1 MKKLPLIMMGLLI
14 LSFMPYV
21 ESASVGKA
29 SIDQIMLGLG
39 ESVTFGDY
47 KIQFADV
54 DQAWSQALIKVY
66 AKDGS
71 VVASK
76 VLPTGYSLPVPDN
89 QNTLFSVRLSWI
101 LASNQKI
108 LISLGSDLELVEG
121 DVQINKNNAYSL
133 PYKFNDVVIPAIKV
147 KVTNTYE
154 NKADVQI
161 TLPYETVTAT
171 IFEGDYYAVPY
182 KLTTDFQYSPYLY
195 LYLKN
200 ATTSYAVFDVYLPK
214 YPTTVFQLSGG
225 GTGGTTPTEPIVEPT
240 KLVYNTLPELYKGE
254 ELLIHVNGTKYKLLL
269 GKVEGK
275 IISEDLV
282 EYSAYF
288 TLFRG
293 DGSNEPLET
302 FKVSAGGS
310 YLVKGIPI
318 RVKIPVGG
326 INLDYNKTKLELY
339 VPEDV
344 EVEFP
349 KREANL
355 MINFRINSDKILIN
369 EDLVVMVDV
378 ENRGRG
384 AAIAANVELKFPES
398 GFKPYSGTWSVDV
411 IDPFKKLPTIIYIL
425 RATEIGT
432 YEIGPV
438 NVSYYNPNDELTDS
452 PSSMSSNQ
460 LKVTVYAIPKL
471 SVMGEAFNGTW
482 STYVHT
488 QEKTAKLKF
497 TISAEGKDPK
507 YEFIKNATLQLI
519 IPDTLD
525 GETKLYVGDIKA
537 GETKTLESD
546 ESDYAILK
554 ASNSII
560 SAKLVYQDPV
570 GNWHEEN
577 FENLV
582 VVNSLP
588 PAVEIKE
595 VKVYPE
601 PEELPSY
608 VNTTLAN
615 LDNESKVELAEALKN
630 ISVSYLPPETG
641 VNWWP
646 IIAILFILVSAV
658 LGYNYVGLKAKYDK
672 ALKELGRKK
681 RRPGGLPKK
690 EEPQVLKVEETET
703 TETKEEQ
710 QL

>member
-1 MKKLPLIMMGLLI
+1 MKKLSLIMMSLLI
-14 LSFMPYV
+14 FSLVPYA

-39 ESVTFGDY
+39 ESATFGDY

-54 DQAWSQALIKVY
+54 DQSWTQALIKVY

-71 VVASK
+71 LVTK
-76 VLPTGYSLPVPDN
+76 GLRPTGYPPLPVPDT
-89 QNTLFSVRLSWI
+89 QNPIFYVRVSWI

-108 LISLGSDLELVEG
+108 LISLESDLELVQG
-121 DVQINKNNAYSL
+121 DVNITKNGEYSL
-133 PYKFNDVVIPAIKV
+133 PYKFNDVVIPAIKI
-147 KVTNTYE
+147 KVTNTYD

-161 TLPYETVTAT
+161 KLPYETITAT
-171 IFEGDYYAVPY
+171 IFEGDHHGVAY
-182 KLTTDFQYSPYLY
+182 KLNGDFQYSPYLY

-214 YPTTVFQLSGG
+214 YPTTVFQLGEG
-225 GTGGTTPTEPIVEPT
+225 GTGGTTPNTPGAEPT
-240 KLVYNTLPELYKGE
+240 ELVYNDIMYEGE
-254 ELLIHVNGTKYKLLL
+254 NLTIDINGTEYAL
-269 GKVEGK
+269 GLNTVGY
-275 IISEDLV
+275 
-282 EYSAYF
+282 YSSF
-288 TLFRG
+288 TLF
-293 DGSNEPLET
+293 DENNNPLKSFEVKKGT
-302 FKVSAGGS
+302 GYELSEAP
-310 YLVKGIPI
+310 LV
-318 RVKIPVGG
+318 
-326 INLDYNKTKLELY
+326 
-339 VPEDV
+339 V
-344 EVEFP
+344 E
-349 KREANL
+349 
-355 MINFRINSDKILIN
+355 LIN
-369 EDLVVMVDV
+369 YESMYKRVYLRLYAPRGTEVAPIVRDPKIEVSVSTSSTELLLNDELLVFINV
-378 ENRGRG
+378 ENSGRGR
-384 AAIAANVELKFPES
+384 ADNVNVVASIPTGFELGSKI
-398 GFKPYSGTWSVDV
+398 GTWSLNTLN
-411 IDPFKKLPTIIYIL
+411 PFTEMPVLVYLLKPTQV
-425 RATEIGT
+425 GK
-432 YEIGPV
+432 YELGPV
-438 NVSYYNPNDELTDS
+438 VVTYYDERGIKRKVDS
-452 PSSMSSNQ
+452 GDPLSI
-460 LKVTVYAIPKL
+460 TVYTIPKL
-471 SVMGEAFNGTW
+471 FVTGEAFNGTW

-488 QEKTAKLKF
+488 QEKTVKLKF
-497 TISAEGKDPK
+497 TISAEGKDSE
-507 YEFIKNATLQLI
+507 YEFIKNATLQLTV
-519 IPDTLD
+519 PDSLD
-525 GETKLYVGDIKA
+525 GETKLYVGDLKA
-537 GETKTLESD
+537 GETKTL

-577 FENLV
+577 FGNLV

-658 LGYNYVGLKAKYDK
+658 LGYNYVDLKAKYDK

-690 EEPQVLKVEETET
+690 EAQVLKVEETKT

>member
-1 MKKLPLIMMGLLI
+1 MKKLSLIMMSLLI
-14 LSFMPYV
+14 FSLVPYA

-39 ESVTFGDY
+39 ESATFGDY

-54 DQAWSQALIKVY
+54 DQSWTQALIKVY

-71 VVASK
+71 LVTSK

-89 QNTLFSVRLSWI
+89 TNPLFHVRLAWI
-101 LASNQKI
+101 VRNNQKI
-108 LISLGSDLELVEG
+108 LISLESDLELVEG
-121 DVQINKNNAYSL
+121 DVQINKNDAYNL

-154 NKADVQI
+154 DKANVQI
-161 TLPYETVTAT
+161 TLPYDTITAT
-171 IFEGDYYAVPY
+171 IFEGAYYGVPY
-182 KLTTDFQYSPYLY
+182 KLNGDFEYSPYLY

-214 YPTTVFQLSGG
+214 YPTTVFQLGEG
-225 GTGGTTPTEPIVEPT
+225 GTGGTIPSTPGAEPTE
-240 KLVYNTLPELYKGE
+240 LVYNDIMYEGE
-254 ELLIHVNGTKYKLLL
+254 NLTIDINGTEYAL
-269 GKVEGK
+269 GLNTVGY
-275 IISEDLV
+275 
-282 EYSAYF
+282 YSSF
-288 TLFRG
+288 TLF
-293 DGSNEPLET
+293 DENNNPLKSFE
-302 FKVSAGGS
+302 
-310 YLVKGIPI
+310 VKKGT
-318 RVKIPVGG
+318 G
-326 INLDYNKTKLELY
+326 YELS
-339 VPEDV
+339 
-344 EVEFP
+344 
-349 KREANL
+349 EAP
-355 MINFRINSDKILIN
+355 
-369 EDLVVMVDV
+369 LVVELIKYESESMYKRVYLRLYAPRGTEVAPIVRDPKIEVSVSTSSTELLLNDELLVFINV
-378 ENRGRG
+378 ENSGRGR
-384 AAIAANVELKFPES
+384 ADNVNVVASIPTGFELGSEI
-398 GFKPYSGTWSVDV
+398 GTWSLDTLN
-411 IDPFKKLPTIIYIL
+411 PFTEMPVLVYLLKPTQV
-425 RATEIGT
+425 GK
-432 YEIGPV
+432 YELGPV
-438 NVSYYNPNDELTDS
+438 LVKYYDERGIEREVDSGNPLS
-452 PSSMSSNQ
+452 I
-460 LKVTVYAIPKL
+460 TVYAIPKL
-471 SVMGEAFNGTW
+471 SVTGEAFNGTW

-488 QEKTAKLKF
+488 QEKTVKLKF
-497 TISAEGKDPK
+497 TISAEGKDSE
-507 YEFIKNATLQLI
+507 YEFIKNATLQLTV
-519 IPDTLD
+519 PDSLD
-525 GETKLYVGDIKA
+525 GETKLYVGDLKA
-537 GETKTLESD
+537 GETKTL